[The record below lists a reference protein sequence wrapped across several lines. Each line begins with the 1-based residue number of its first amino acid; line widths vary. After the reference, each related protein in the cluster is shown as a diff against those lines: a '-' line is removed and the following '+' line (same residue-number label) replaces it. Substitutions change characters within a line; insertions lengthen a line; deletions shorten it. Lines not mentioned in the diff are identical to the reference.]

1 MKIELLI
8 QGVSIREKMYVLRER
23 AVVAVNLLHFVVLLD
38 AHDLPLEGL
47 IICPFLQALQVVK
60 MCYPVVSDLKK
71 RRVFIY
77 GLPTSSSVR

>member
-1 MKIELLI
+1 M
-8 QGVSIREKMYVLRER
+8 EKLNVLREP

-71 RRVFIY
+71 RRVFIH